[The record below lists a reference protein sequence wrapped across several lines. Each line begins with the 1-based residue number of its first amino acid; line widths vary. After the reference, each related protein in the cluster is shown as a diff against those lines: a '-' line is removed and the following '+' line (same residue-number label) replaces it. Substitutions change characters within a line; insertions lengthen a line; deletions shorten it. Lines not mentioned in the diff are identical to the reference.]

1 MRENSPPTTAGP
13 SLKEATLPVEVGQMA
28 PDFTLAANNGERV
41 QLSAFRG
48 SKRVVL
54 AFFVLAFTGG

>member
-1 MRENSPPTTAGP
+1 M
-13 SLKEATLPVEVGQMA
+13 PVEVGQMA